1 MIDQKCS
8 MNIEC
13 GDQMAFSIVDLFGL
27 MFSYYKI
34 ICGKRWFQSSVESLS
49 CLSVHVSGSKFNFCE
64 PAFRVES
71 TSSICWK
78 HFWASQK
85 ILLFLT
91 KQKIFF
97 LLRYINIFIVTMKF
111 FIQRTRF
118 LILFHFTS
126 RWSLIWLF
134 TCHHV
139 SYFVRFNSL

>member
-111 FIQRTRF
+111 FYTTNKIF
-118 LILFHFTS
+118 DFVSFHVKMKS
-126 RWSLIWLF
+126 YLVI
-134 TCHHV
+134 HV
-139 SYFVRFNSL
+139 SSRVIFCQI